1 MHLLHSAFFIGNNL
15 LRFLGEILM
24 FSIMGITLKGI
35 FRDRVFHGILVVA
48 LILPLVPAI
57 SMLSMRQTTEL
68 SITLSLSLISF
79 ILLLLAVFLGSTSLW
94 KDIDRR
100 YTYSVLSL
108 PITRSSYLLGRF
120 LGTALFLALSSLLL
134 GVVSLIVVW
143 VVSSGNPPDRPVVWS
158 NLACS
163 VIFDAIKY
171 MLLVSIAFLFST
183 VSSSFFLPVF
193 GTISMY
199 FVGNSSQ
206 QVYDYVNSQPAQTL
220 SLFARKS
227 AAFLYYI
234 LPNFASF
241 NFKVNA
247 IYGLPLSSYGLIM
260 TLLYGIVYSGIVL
273 SFAAILFE
281 RKELK

>member
-1 MHLLHSAFFIGNNL
+1 
-15 LRFLGEILM
+15 M
-24 FSIMGITLKGI
+24 FSVMGITLKGI

-48 LILPLVPAI
+48 LILPLVPSI
-57 SMLSMRQTTEL
+57 SLLSMRQTTEL

-120 LGTALFLALSSLLL
+120 LGTALFLVLSALLL
-134 GVVSLIVVW
+134 GIVSLVVVW
-143 VVSSGNPPDRPVVWS
+143 IVASGTPPDRPVVWS
-158 NLACS
+158 SFVCS
-163 VIFDAIKY
+163 VGFDSLKY
-171 MLLVSIAFLFST
+171 VLLVSIAFLFST

-193 GTISMY
+193 GTISIY
-199 FVGNSSQ
+199 FVGNASQ

-227 AAFLYYI
+227 AAFLYFI
-234 LPNFASF
+234 LPNFSSF
-241 NFKVNA
+241 NLKVNA
-247 IYGLPLSSYGLIM
+247 IYGLPLNPYGLTM
-260 TLLYGIVYSGIVL
+260 TLLYGVIYCGIIL
-273 SFAAILFE
+273 SFAAIIFE